1 MDSKSTAFLAVAL
14 VIGLVIGAAAGFFL
28 WGNNGDT
35 GNEDETYWFYI
46 NFGDGDERTAW
57 YSGEGKS
64 VSEGFDAAMVSAGMD
79 YTLSEYGYLSEIGG
93 VNASWSSFN
102 YLYGE
107 YNTAA
112 QSTSVMYP
120 NYYQQLVDDP
130 DNPGEKVMV
139 DTTNFISSNGWATFN
154 GYGTFKN
161 MLDGSVSNV
170 FYMSMYVE
178 LSPNVWGCP
187 NPVTDTGW
195 MNSGPF
201 AGAATA

>member
-14 VIGLVIGAAAGFFL
+14 VVGLAIGAAAGFFL
-28 WGNNGDT
+28 WGSNGDS
-35 GNEDETYWFYI
+35 GNENETYWFYI

-64 VSEGFDAAMVSAGMD
+64 VSEGFDAAMVSAGME
-79 YTLSEYGYLSEIGG
+79 YTLNYGYLQGIDG

-102 YLYGE
+102 YLYNG
-107 YNTAA
+107 YTADA
-112 QSTSVMYP
+112 QAMSIGYP
-120 NYYQQLVDDP
+120 NYSAESTL
-130 DNPGEKVMV
+130 
-139 DTTNFISSNGWATFN
+139 FISSNGWSTFN
-154 GYGTFKN
+154 GYGSFMN
-161 MLDGSVSNV
+161 MLEGSVSSV

-178 LSPNVWGCP
+178 LSPGVWGCP